1 MLWKLLK
8 YKHISKRKEDISM
21 NKPLMVYY
29 SRTGENCWNGSI
41 KILIK
46 GNTERAAEMFA
57 GLTGGTLFQIDTEKS
72 YAAD

>member
-1 MLWKLLK
+1 
-8 YKHISKRKEDISM
+8 M

-29 SRTGENCWNGSI
+29 SRTEENCWNGSI